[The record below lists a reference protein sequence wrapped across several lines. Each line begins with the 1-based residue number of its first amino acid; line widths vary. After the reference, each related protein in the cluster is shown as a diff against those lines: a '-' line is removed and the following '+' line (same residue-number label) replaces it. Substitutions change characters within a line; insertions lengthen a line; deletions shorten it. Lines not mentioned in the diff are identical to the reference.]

1 MYYVYLLL
9 LATKLYMNLF
19 TRISN
24 GWTIAINSFKVL
36 QANKLLI
43 IFPILSGFSLLLVTA
58 TFFTAALTNSG
69 WQINVIR
76 EYDKVIQYSL
86 LLLFYFANYF
96 VIVFFNVALM
106 HCTRMYFKGNNVNL
120 RDGLNY
126 SISRIWAI
134 FSWALFAATVG
145 TILRILQEN
154 MGKVGRIIIGII
166 GIVWN
171 VATFFVVLIIA
182 YEKGNA
188 IHAFKRSAQLMNEKW
203 GEKIGA
209 SFSFRLIQFLG
220 ILVTLVV
227 AAMMYVAI
235 HPIASFITAALGIAI
250 VLSVISAAQSIF
262 ISAVYHNVIGD
273 PIEQYHQTMIDELF
287 VQQ

>member
-1 MYYVYLLL
+1 MDI
-9 LATKLYMNLF
+9 F

-24 GWTIAINSFKVL
+24 GWAIAKNSFKLLKV
-36 QANKLLI
+36 NNRLI
-43 IFPILSGFSLLLVTA
+43 IFPVLSGFSLLLVLA
-58 TFFTAALTNSG
+58 SFFTAALAKSG
-69 WQINVIR
+69 WHVNSV
-76 EYDKVIQYSL
+76 DKYGTVTGYSL

-220 ILVTLVV
+220 ILVTSVV
-227 AAMMYVAI
+227 A
-235 HPIASFITAALGIAI
+235 
-250 VLSVISAAQSIF
+250 
-262 ISAVYHNVIGD
+262 
-273 PIEQYHQTMIDELF
+273 
-287 VQQ
+287 